1 MTKSN
6 SEVARW
12 FDAIDQLGGAN
23 FGEEVFPGYPGAVA
37 AKGALVSMT
46 WGFPLSR
53 KGAKGQP
60 LKPKPVNNTRADK
73 LAGFFWR
80 YSFAER
86 RCLIPLTAWAEA
98 EGPKGG
104 KTRSWLSDPDGGL
117 LAAAGVWRDSD
128 EWGRCYSMVMTEAAG
143 PAADC
148 HDRMPVILAP
158 GGSAVL
164 GPGRWRLTGRS
175 SRGRA
180 ARRRLRSCRT
190 LDRAPP
196 SHYVRPHPVQE
207 PPRVIPSQGR

>member
-1 MTKSN
+1 MCNLYRMTKPN

-23 FGEEVFPGYPGAVA
+23 FGEEVFPGYPGAVVA
-37 AKGALVSMT
+37 DGALVSMT

-60 LKPKPVNNTRADK
+60 LKLKPVNNTRADK
-73 LAGFFWR
+73 LDGFFWR

-104 KTRSWLSDPDGGL
+104 KTRSWLSLPDGGL

-158 GGSAVL
+158 DDYGTWTGGDVE
-164 GPGRWRLTGRS
+164 
-175 SRGRA
+175 A
-180 ARRRLRSCRT
+180 ARGLCRPWT
-190 LDRAPP
+190 GPLALDRTQQPWAGGAA
-196 SHYVRPHPVQE
+196 QATLL
-207 PPRVIPSQGR
+207 

>member
-1 MTKSN
+1 MCNLYRMTKPN

-23 FGEEVFPGYPGAVA
+23 FGEEVFPGYPGVVVA
-37 AKGALVSMT
+37 DGALVSMT

-73 LAGFFWR
+73 LDGFFWR

-104 KTRSWLSDPDGGL
+104 KTRSWLSLPDGG
-117 LAAAGVWRDSD
+117 W
-128 EWGRCYSMVMTEAAG
+128 
-143 PAADC
+143 
-148 HDRMPVILAP
+148 P
-158 GGSAVL
+158 GGRLSRPHASPPMIMAHGQAAMQRRRGGCAGR
-164 GPGRWRLTGRS
+164 GPGRWRSTGRS
-175 SRGRA
+175 NRGRA
-180 ARRRLRSCRT
+180 ARRRQRSCRT
-190 LDRAPP
+190 LDPFPP
-196 SHYVRPHPVQE
+196 SHYVRPHPVWE
-207 PPRVIPSQGR
+207 PPRVIPSSVR